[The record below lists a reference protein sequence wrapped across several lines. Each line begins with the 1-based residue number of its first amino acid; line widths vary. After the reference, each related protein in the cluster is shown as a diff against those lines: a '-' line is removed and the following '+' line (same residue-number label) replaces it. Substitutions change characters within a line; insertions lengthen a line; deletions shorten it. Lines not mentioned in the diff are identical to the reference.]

1 MSKMLRAMFA
11 LICAA
16 ILAGCGGDPGT
27 SGDNGGDTDTSG
39 SGTTQPHNV
48 TIDIVLVAGSATD
61 AVAELTAV
69 SVWKN
74 TPNTPMGAMPISYD
88 AYQANPIKIDAND
101 PKLVQVGVDVLAEGY
116 LVAIAPTHQVGVD
129 QLQEATDS
137 FPLSAIAACD
147 LQGQWSCTQ
156 TIMQNGVV
164 VDTQTK
170 PSALTMVFDSEHGSW
185 SAGVDAFNVGF
196 TILGDTISAATNAN
210 PTHGEIAPD
219 NKGFQLNI
227 EGANADVNYTCSR

>member
-1 MSKMLRAMFA
+1 MLRAMFA

-27 SGDNGGDTDTSG
+27 SGDSSGETNPSGSG

-61 AVAELTAV
+61 AVAELAAV

-88 AYQANPIKIDAND
+88 AYLADPIEIDAND
-101 PKLVQVGVDVLAEGY
+101 PDLVQVGVDVLAEGY
-116 LVAIAPTHQVGVD
+116 RVAIAPTHQVGVD
-129 QLQEATDS
+129 QLKAATDS

-147 LQGQWSCTQ
+147 LQGQWSCTRTLVKDGM
-156 TIMQNGVV
+156 TI
-164 VDTQTK
+164 DTQTK
-170 PSALTMVFDSEHGSW
+170 TSAISM
-185 SAGVDAFNVGF
+185 SANGQNSVWDVAIETFATSFGLVGH
-196 TILGDTISAATNAN
+196 TISTGSSAS
-210 PTHGEIAPD
+210 PTSGSVSLD
-219 NKGFQLNI
+219 GNNLTLDVQ
-227 EGANADVNYTCSR
+227 GANADAHYDCSR